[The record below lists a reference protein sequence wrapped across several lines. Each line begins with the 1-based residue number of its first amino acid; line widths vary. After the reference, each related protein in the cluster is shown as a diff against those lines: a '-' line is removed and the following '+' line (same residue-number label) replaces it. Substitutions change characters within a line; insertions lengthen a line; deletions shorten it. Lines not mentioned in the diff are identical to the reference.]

1 MKRRPIAC
9 LPSTVFLLALLI
21 SLSLPTAA
29 LAAGAEQTGGQGEG
43 RARNIETLHQDLQ
56 KRDQVINDLLQ
67 RVQALEQEVR
77 SLRGSPP
84 PKAVQ
89 SSESPGERQPPVK
102 QADVTVEQRAAAPV
116 QTAAAPPK
124 EEREEEERLA
134 QATLERVLIQ
144 RSAVLLPAWTLEIE
158 PSFTYA
164 HSSADRVIID
174 GVAILDLLGVG
185 IVVGDIVSERIRR
198 DSYISALTGRLGL
211 PWDFQVEGRFPYRY
225 ESEQVLTADFAERT
239 RSAHGLGDLE
249 FALSRQILKEKGW
262 LPDIVGGFR
271 WRTPTGDSSPD
282 DLILGTGFHG
292 LQATLSGV
300 KVRDPV
306 AFFGG
311 GSYTANIQDTRDGV
325 PIDPGDTWGFNLGM
339 ALALNPETS
348 INFQWDHRFAN
359 HTTAFGEN
367 VPGSSLTVG
376 TFRVGFTYAVTRDI
390 FVDVGV
396 GIGITQDAPDVQAT
410 IAVPIRMP
418 RIFSQPAP

>member
-1 MKRRPIAC
+1 MQRTPIAC

-29 LAAGAEQTGGQGEG
+29 FAAGAKETGGEGEG
-43 RARNIETLHQDLQ
+43 QARNIETLHQDLQ

-89 SSESPGERQPPVK
+89 ASEPAAEPPPSVK
-102 QADVTVEQRAAAPV
+102 KADATVEQRAAAPV

-124 EEREEEERLA
+124 EEREDEERLA

-158 PSFTYA
+158 PSLTYV

-225 ESEQVLTADFAERT
+225 ESEQILTADFAERT

-249 FALSRQILKEKGW
+249 FALNRQIVKEKGW

-292 LQATLSGV
+292 LQATLSAV
-300 KVRDPV
+300 KVRDPL

-311 GSYTANIQDTRDGV
+311 GSYTANLQDTRDGV

-359 HTTAFGEN
+359 HTTAFGED

-410 IAVPIRMP
+410 IAVPIRIP
-418 RIFSQPAP
+418 RLFSEPAR